1 MVIEF
6 VSIYYIFERK
16 VDIMNNSVERK
27 HLDNDN
33 FYYLT
38 ITKDENGK
46 IVNYSFDIESAHD
59 KHFVFSVKD
68 MEKTVTV
75 LQSKLGVADNKDIVY
90 LFKEFLNVFEDC
102 ELVSLVVNN
111 CTTYFVY

>member
-1 MVIEF
+1 
-6 VSIYYIFERK
+6 
-16 VDIMNNSVERK
+16 MNNFIERK

-38 ITKDENGK
+38 INKDKNGK
-46 IVNYSFDIESAHD
+46 VVNHSFDIESAHD
-59 KHFVFSVKD
+59 KHFIFSVED

-75 LQSKLGVADNKDIVY
+75 LQSKLGVTDNQDVVY

-102 ELVSLVVNN
+102 ELVSLVMNN